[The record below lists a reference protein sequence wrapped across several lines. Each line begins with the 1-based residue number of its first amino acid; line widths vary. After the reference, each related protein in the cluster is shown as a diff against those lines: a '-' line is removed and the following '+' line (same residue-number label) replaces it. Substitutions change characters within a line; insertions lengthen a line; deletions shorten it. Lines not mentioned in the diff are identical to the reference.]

1 MNLEPNLESLVVV
14 VVIAVVVLLV
24 ELEQAVSNVA
34 RVDGYLQ
41 VHNCI
46 FNGTSGAGEVP
57 VAIVGM
63 FTGGGGAGGEGEV
76 WWSGGCAAKLIQF
89 SSIDFQAFDL
99 HILIYIHHMSC

>member
-1 MNLEPNLESLVVV
+1 MNLEPNLESLVVVVVV

-57 VAIVGM
+57 VAIVSM
-63 FTGGGGAGGEGEV
+63 FTGGGGAVVREKFDGV
-76 WWSGGCAAKLIQF
+76 VDVLRNSF
-89 SSIDFQAFDL
+89 NFQA
-99 HILIYIHHMSC
+99 LIFKHLICTY